1 MSSPR
6 VVVLHGYQASPQD
19 HWFGWLGAE
28 LAADG
33 VRVDVPELPVSHAPD
48 PQRWVATART
58 AIGRPDAATVIVA
71 HSLGCVTALHA
82 LSGVEEPWTLGGLV
96 LVAGFDRPLPDLPEL
111 DAFCAPRPDLPRIV
125 AATAHRHV
133 LASADDA
140 VVPVRFS
147 RDLAAALAATL
158 TTVPDAGHFLG
169 VDGHTELPA
178 VATLVR
184 GSLARG

>member
-6 VVVLHGYQASPQD
+6 VVVLHGYQASPRD
-19 HWFGWLGAE
+19 HWFGWLDAE

-33 VRVDVPELPVSHAPD
+33 IRVEVPELPVSHAPD
-48 PQRWVATART
+48 PQRWVAAARA
-58 AIGRPDAATVIVA
+58 AIGVPDAATVVVG

-82 LSGVEEPWTLGGLV
+82 LSGVAAPWALGGLV

-111 DAFCAPRPDLPRIV
+111 DAFSATRPDHPGIA

-133 LASADDA
+133 LASQDDA

-147 RDLAAALAATL
+147 RDLAVALDATL
-158 TTVPDAGHFLG
+158 TTVPHAGHFLG
-169 VDGHTELPA
+169 IDGHTELPA
-178 VATLVR
+178 VAALVR
-184 GSLARG
+184 ESLARG